1 MGRSRSLLRIEI
13 LSCFEKSRWRIFVSS
28 QPCSLAI
35 EVEQVNF
42 DQRIEQPF
50 ALLVNKRYD
59 NYLKESSVVS
69 MASND
74 VVELG
79 GSLTVSF

>member
-1 MGRSRSLLRIEI
+1 MENI
-13 LSCFEKSRWRIFVSS
+13 VSS
-28 QPCSLAI
+28 QPCSLAHG
-35 EVEQVNF
+35 VEEVNF
-42 DQRIEQPF
+42 DDRIEQPF

-59 NYLKESSVVS
+59 TFFKESPAIK
-69 MASND
+69 MASQD

>member
-1 MGRSRSLLRIEI
+1 
-13 LSCFEKSRWRIFVSS
+13 VSS
-28 QPCSLAI
+28 QPCSLAHGVD
-35 EVEQVNF
+35 EVNF
-42 DQRIEQPF
+42 DACIEQPF

-59 NYLKESSVVS
+59 TFFKESPIK
-69 MASND
+69 MASQD